1 MQNQSNPTSTQAS
14 GREQRTGDASKLAD
28 KASQA
33 AEQVKT
39 AAVER
44 VQSARDRAES
54 GITEGRTQVA
64 DRIRHVSSALRS
76 ASDHLREDDDFIA
89 SYVETASER
98 IDRIASYVSEA
109 NPRDVLHDVQ
119 DFARQRPAWF
129 FGGAFLLGLAAGR
142 FLKASTD
149 NTLELGDEDIEDL
162 GPGYRRA
169 RAGYGQPG
177 YGQPIT
183 PSATIP
189 VTQGA
194 ERAPSASPSMSG
206 SPSGSI
212 AGSTGYGGTA
222 RMPSASGTGAG
233 QTSSGQAGSAG
244 LSGSSLG
251 GTGTPSTTSSVERDI
266 FDIPGAPSGVNKTTP

>member
-1 MQNQSNPTSTQAS
+1 MQNQSNRYSTQSS
-14 GREQRTGDASKLAD
+14 GREQRTGEGSSKLAD

-33 AEQVKT
+33 AEQVKS

-44 VQSARDRAES
+44 VQSARDRAET
-54 GITEGRTQVA
+54 GITQGRTQVA

-89 SYVETASER
+89 GYVETASER
-98 IDRIASYVSEA
+98 VDRIASYVNEA
-109 NPRDVLHDVQ
+109 NPRDVLRDVE

-162 GPGYRRA
+162 GSGYRRA
-169 RAGYGQPG
+169 GYAARPG

-189 VTQGA
+189 VTQGG
-194 ERAPSASPSMSG
+194 ERNPTASPSMSG
-206 SPSGSI
+206 SPSGSL

-222 RMPSASGTGAG
+222 RTPGASGTGAG
-233 QTSSGQAGSAG
+233 QTSSGTGSAG

-251 GTGTPSTTSSVERDI
+251 GTGTPGTSSSAERDI

>member
-1 MQNQSNPTSTQAS
+1 MQNQSNPYSTQSS
-14 GREQRTGDASKLAD
+14 GREQRTGEGSSKLAD

-44 VQSARDRAES
+44 VQSVRDRAET
-54 GITEGRTQVA
+54 GITQGRGQVA
-64 DRIRHVSSALRS
+64 DRIRHVSTALRS
-76 ASDHLREDDDFIA
+76 ASDNLRNDDEFIA

-98 IDRIASYVSEA
+98 IERIATYVNEA
-109 NPRDVLHDVQ
+109 NPRDVLRDVE

-142 FLKASTD
+142 FLKASAD
-149 NTLELGDEDIEDL
+149 NALELGDEDLEEL
-162 GPGYRRA
+162 GPSYA
-169 RAGYGQPG
+169 RSYGQP

-189 VTQGA
+189 VTQGG
-194 ERAPSASPSMSG
+194 ERAPSTSPSMSG

-222 RMPSASGTGAG
+222 RTPGASGTGVG
-233 QTSSGQAGSAG
+233 QTSSSQAGSAG
-244 LSGSSLG
+244 LAGSSLG
-251 GTGTPSTTSSVERDI
+251 GTGAPGTSSSVDKDI
-266 FDIPGAPSGVNKTTP
+266 FDIPGAPSGVNKTNTP